1 MTELGQSR
9 LAGAS
14 CRSSHVRN
22 APLATVGA
30 KKAACRTGPITEVIP
45 THDGLPDSTFHKVGA
60 AISSAT
66 RPKGDHRCNGANLLR
81 GS

>member
-1 MTELGQSR
+1 MFNLPPPRHISTL
-9 LAGAS
+9 
-14 CRSSHVRN
+14 
-22 APLATVGA
+22 PKATRQRTLREVGF
-30 KKAACRTGPITEVIP
+30 GPIAEVIP
-45 THDGLPDSTFHKVGA
+45 THDGLPDPTFHEVGA